1 MARQW
6 ATSQAL
12 DESGRPDPHVFQL
25 GAGPVAPSASTPSAS
40 EFDVSAAELAGAV
53 PPPGLAPRPQRAVPV
68 ARATVAVG
76 DKPVSTADVMRQLK
90 ARLRV
95 VEREIKARKL
105 LEAERDQIMRLIA
118 AAKNE
123 RNNLRAIRATG

>member
-12 DESGRPDPHVFQL
+12 DESGQPDPHVFQL
-25 GAGPVAPSASTPSAS
+25 GAGPVAPAAHAAAG
-40 EFDVSAAELAGAV
+40 EFDVSSAELAAVV
-53 PPPGLAPRPQRAVPV
+53 PPPVRGQAAPRATAEPV
-68 ARATVAVG
+68 APAASG
-76 DKPVSTADVMRQLK
+76 SKPVSTAEVMRQLK

-105 LEAERDQIMRLIA
+105 LEFERDQIMRLIA

>member
-1 MARQW
+1 MGRQW

-25 GAGPVAPSASTPSAS
+25 GAGPVAPQAATSTG
-40 EFDVSAAELAGAV
+40 FDVSTAELADV
-53 PPPGLAPRPQRAVPV
+53 VMPPQRAAQPTQ
-68 ARATVAVG
+68 AALAAPAATKQTEA
-76 DKPVSTADVMRQLK
+76 KPLNTAEVMRQLK

-95 VEREIKARKL
+95 VEREIKARKS
-105 LEAERDQIMRLIA
+105 LETERDQIQRLIS